1 MGRRN
6 RGASF
11 RACAVAL
18 ATFAARSW
26 ERARAVRVIEPRCA
40 HDAQR
45 YRDATRAFRASMNGD
60 ARGATCADAVATI
73 ESLRALRRSP
83 CETVGAR
90 ARFLSAELLGAT
102 GAWEE
107 AKEVISSDPAS
118 NLSVRVDAMVALER
132 QRSSAAMSGAWE
144 RVYELADREAS
155 ASACASKPATFQARA
170 NAALQLGMRARA
182 FADAK
187 RALALGGSRSDAYET
202 LASALSE
209 LAESAEQL
217 ETTETL
223 AWRCLQYAPE
233 RRACFAIRK
242 RVKNI
247 LASWRRA
254 EKAESSEDWASALSA
269 LLEMKNAS
277 IPALRFDA
285 RVALCRVNG
294 RRTRAQW
301 NDGTHRVSRKSFARE
316 IDECTDAL
324 SDLLKQ
330 DEKRE
335 VDIAQSYLA
344 RAWMRTLSGNTE
356 GAEADMAGIERSLEV
371 TGEWT
376 SRVQELQDAIDKARE
391 ENAPKDLYAILGLK
405 REDAESEDWLRVLKR
420 AYRKMALLLHP
431 DKNPTGDKDE
441 AEERFDE
448 LVKAYKILS
457 SETLRREYDET
468 GRVRFNTE
476 TQMDEWY
483 ESSRTNARGSSG
495 DDENDNGAFNEEEY
509 SFKYD
514 KRDAGVDGRAQGM
527 YVHRETGE
535 KVYSERDVRPETAR
549 TDDVCA
555 TKIGYCIEGRGGD
568 ENSRDEREAGVET
581 LRVKIVTEKV
591 LKADKVAAR
600 IVKNH
605 FGLQSLDF
613 MFVFDV
619 ELPDE
624 EAREMAPRDSA
635 KSRLRRLVRTLH
647 ASLVGRDEKRLL
659 TGMIEES
666 IVSSTSDDVTHLVDY
681 VASAL
686 NGVTPRNGSPQ
697 QTVHLLH
704 QFASHATV
712 KMRRL
717 GALGLGSEERTDA
730 FARVARDM
738 VSNPLI
744 SSRLL
749 GTDVGDDASAIRS
762 LTALWR
768 DDTNVRAF
776 VKGDVLSYEIKL
788 FDSDNSTDVHAI
800 SAALDFLTTSGARLS
815 DFVDAVDQFGLT
827 AATSSVNFQDVVHQ
841 RAVNGWITRR
851 ARVPDALIGSTP
863 SSWFV
868 SASRAGAG
876 AVVARLRDIKIIN
889 HDDDDDHLDVVR
901 VFHSKSPHT

>member
-1 MGRRN
+1 MGRRK
-6 RGASF
+6 RGAAS

-18 ATFAARSW
+18 ATLVARSW
-26 ERARAVRVIEPRCA
+26 EGARAVRVIEPRCA
-40 HDAQR
+40 RDAQR
-45 YRDATRAFRASMNGD
+45 YRDATRAFHASLDGD
-60 ARGATCADAVATI
+60 AQGATCADAVATI
-73 ESLRALRRSP
+73 ESLRTLRRSP

-102 GAWEE
+102 GAWDE
-107 AKEVISSDPAS
+107 AKEVISSDLAS
-118 NLSVRVDAMVALER
+118 NLSVKVDAMVELER
-132 QRSSAAMSGAWE
+132 QRSSAAMRGAWE
-144 RVYELADREAS
+144 RVYELADIEAS
-155 ASACASKPATFQARA
+155 ASACASKATTFQARA
-170 NAALQLGMRARA
+170 NAALKLGMCARA
-182 FADAK
+182 FVDAK
-187 RALALGGSRSDAYET
+187 RALALGGSRADAYET
-202 LASALSE
+202 LAAALSE
-209 LAESAEQL
+209 LAESTEQL
-217 ETTETL
+217 ETAETL

-242 RVKNI
+242 RVRNV

-269 LLEMKNAS
+269 LLETKNAS
-277 IPALRFDA
+277 LPALRFDA

-294 RRTRAQW
+294 GRTRAQW
-301 NDGTHRVSRKSFARE
+301 NDGTHRVSRNAFARE
-316 IDECTDAL
+316 IDECTDVL

-330 DEKRE
+330 GETRE

-356 GAEADMAGIERSLEV
+356 GAEADVAGLERSIKV

-376 SRVQELQDAIDKARE
+376 SRVQELRDAIDKARE
-391 ENAPKDLYAILGLK
+391 ANAPKDLYAILGLK

-431 DKNPTGDKDE
+431 DKNPTGDKEE

-483 ESSRTNARGSSG
+483 ESSRTNARGSSE
-495 DDENDNGAFNEEEY
+495 DDENDDGAFNEEEY

-514 KRDAGVDGRAQGM
+514 KRDAGVDGRAQGV
-527 YVHRETGE
+527 YVHKETGE
-535 KVYSERDVRPETAR
+535 KVYGERDVRPETAR
-549 TDDVCA
+549 MEDVCV
-555 TKIGYCIEGRGGD
+555 TKRGYCIEGRGGD
-568 ENSRDEREAGVET
+568 EKSRDERRAGVET
-581 LRVKIVTEKV
+581 LPVKIVTEKV
-591 LKADKVAAR
+591 LEADKVAAR
-600 IVKNH
+600 IVRNH

-624 EAREMAPRDSA
+624 EAREMALHDLA

-647 ASLVGRDEKRLL
+647 ASLVGGDGKRSL
-659 TGMIEES
+659 TGMIEEN
-666 IVSSTSDDVTHLVDY
+666 IASSTSDDVTLLVDY

-686 NGVTPRNGSPQ
+686 NGVAPHNGSPQ
-697 QTVHLLH
+697 QTVRLLH
-704 QFASHATV
+704 RFASHATAE
-712 KMRRL
+712 MRRL
-717 GALGLGSEERTDA
+717 GALGLSSDERTDV
-730 FARVARDM
+730 FVRVARDV

-749 GTDVGDDASAIRS
+749 GTEGGDDASSFRS

-768 DDTNVRAF
+768 DDANVRAF

-800 SAALDFLTTSGARLS
+800 SAALDFRTTCGARLS
-815 DFVDAVDQFGLT
+815 NFVDAVDQFGLT
-827 AATSSVNFQDVVHQ
+827 AATSSVNFQDVVQH

-851 ARVPDALIGSTP
+851 IRVPDALVGSTP

-868 SASRAGAG
+868 SASRDGAG
-876 AVVARLRDIKIIN
+876 AVVARLRDVKIIN
-889 HDDDDDHLDVVR
+889 HDDDHLPVVR
-901 VFHSKSPHT
+901 LFHSKSPHS